1 MGLKE
6 RIVDE
11 SLKLF
16 SVKGYINTSTS
27 EIIAAAGTSKGG
39 FYNHFKSKEE
49 LFTTALSR
57 ARKIWREKNLEGLDA
72 LDHPVDRLRRLLENY
87 RDRYLADAHTFPG
100 GCVFV
105 TFAVELAGQSQKL
118 ADEVNEG
125 FVRLRR
131 MIKRTLDEGK
141 SEGLVDPAADTERI
155 AEMVFSG
162 LMGACV
168 MFNLNRSRRQLNA
181 SIESLIQILLEA
193 KREAGAA
200 GKRYRKKR
208 RGRPA

>member
-57 ARKIWREKNLEGLDA
+57 ARKIWREKNLAGLDS
-72 LDHPVDRLRRLLENY
+72 LDHPVDRIQKLLENY
-87 RDRYLADAHTFPG
+87 RDRYLADAHAFPG

-105 TFAVELAGQSQKL
+105 TFAVELAGQSPKL
-118 ADEVNEG
+118 AEEVNEG
-125 FVRLRR
+125 FVRLRG
-131 MIKRTLDEGK
+131 MIRRALDEGK
-141 SEGLVDPAADTERI
+141 TAGQVDPAADTERI
-155 AEMVFSG
+155 TEMVFSG
-162 LMGACV
+162 LMGTCV
-168 MFNLNRSRRQLNA
+168 MFNLNHSRRQLNA
-181 SIESLIQILLEA
+181 SIESLIQTLREVRREGGKHA
-193 KREAGAA
+193 K
-200 GKRYRKKR
+200 KSRKK
-208 RGRPA
+208 